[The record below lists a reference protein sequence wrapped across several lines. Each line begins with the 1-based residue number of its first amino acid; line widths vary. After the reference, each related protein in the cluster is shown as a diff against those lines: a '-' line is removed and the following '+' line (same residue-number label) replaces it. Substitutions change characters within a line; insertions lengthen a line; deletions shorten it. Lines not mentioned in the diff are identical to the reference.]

1 MALATASA
9 QSDRPFRARSLAAV
23 LTRLSCHPASARVS
37 PMTVEWCRREGVH
50 LHAEY
55 NVKDASLVV
64 REALFAS
71 LPSLT
76 V

>member
-1 MALATASA
+1 
-9 QSDRPFRARSLAAV
+9 
-23 LTRLSCHPASARVS
+23 
-37 PMTVEWCRREGVH
+37 MTVEWCRREGVH